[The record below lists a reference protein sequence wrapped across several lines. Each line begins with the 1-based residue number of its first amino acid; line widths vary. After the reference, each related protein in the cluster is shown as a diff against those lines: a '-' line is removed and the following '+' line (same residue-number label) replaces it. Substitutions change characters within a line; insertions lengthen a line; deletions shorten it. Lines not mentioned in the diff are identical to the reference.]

1 MPLSDPASFSQ
12 MNISKMTTFLPTV
25 YPMVKKIGSLLGL
38 VGFALSVE
46 SAEPLTSAREI
57 RHLTIEQAHQKL
69 PVRIEGIATFYHSD
83 WGVLFIHDGDE
94 SICVGIPL
102 ELRPKR
108 PYDTGTRLRIE
119 GVVGPGE
126 FLPVIWPDTI
136 QEKGKG
142 SLPAYQKVSV
152 EDLFSPA
159 LDSHPVEVDAVVKGT
174 SFSDQ
179 SLVVD
184 LEINGRMVKALI
196 PQHEAL
202 APLPWQLLE
211 RRVHV
216 RGVAGTHFNDQR
228 QMSGRLLFVQ
238 RLDSFTL
245 EKDEIS
251 GSEIPSASV
260 DGLLRV
266 DAPLRS
272 RVRVRG
278 IATYILPGRG
288 IYLRGEGGSMFVQT
302 AQPSALNR
310 GDEFEAI
317 GFPVVTPFRPSLSA
331 IDVKKVADGGEQ
343 QPILF
348 SASDQRNSREQC
360 ELITLETEFFEMTT
374 GREFSTLLCRSDGVV
389 FEALLPA
396 SVQSKEALFPGMKL
410 RLTGICE
417 LVSTRP
423 LVIPRTATGFR
434 IFLRDNEDI
443 TVLARQPWWD
453 KSHSLW
459 VLGIL
464 GVAAIAIAAWAIT
477 LQVVVASQSNLIR
490 QQTQQQATLEER
502 QRIARDLHDTLE
514 QELVGVNM
522 LLDST
527 AMKLNGNNPEA
538 NEPLTLAR
546 RLLRR
551 AREESRTTI
560 RELRSVALE
569 SRGLPAAIDELLRP
583 LTTASGAAFD
593 VTITG
598 QPFRLTGTMETH
610 LLRLAQE
617 AVANAAKHSHA
628 TRIDVRLDYS
638 AEEITL
644 EIEDNGCGFD
654 NKIASQDA
662 SHFGLSGMQE
672 RADKISGKLRI
683 QSSSKTGTIVQVTA
697 PTVSFQSPH
706 TA

>member
-1 MPLSDPASFSQ
+1 MGKNFGIFVWL
-12 MNISKMTTFLPTV
+12 I
-25 YPMVKKIGSLLGL
+25 GL
-38 VGFALSVE
+38 VLCCE
-46 SAEPLTSAREI
+46 SAEPLTSAKVI
-57 RHLTIEQAHQKL
+57 RGLTAEQGQQKL
-69 PVRIEGIATFYHSD
+69 PVRIEGVVTFYHSD
-83 WGVLFIHDGDE
+83 WGVLFIHDGEE

-102 ELRPKR
+102 ELRPEQ
-108 PYDTGTRLRIE
+108 PYETGDRLHVE

-126 FLPVIWPDTI
+126 FLPVIWPDAI
-136 QEKGKG
+136 QKRGKG
-142 SLPAYQKVSV
+142 PLPDYQKVSV
-152 EDLFSPA
+152 EQLFTPA
-159 LDSHPVEVDAVVKGT
+159 LDCHPVAVDAVVKGT

-196 PQHEAL
+196 PQRESL

-216 RGVAGTHFNDQR
+216 RGVVGTHFNDQR
-228 QMSGRLLFVQ
+228 QMSGRLLFVA
-238 RLDSFTL
+238 RLDSFIL
-245 EKDEIS
+245 EKDEFS
-251 GSEIPSASV
+251 SSEIPLVSV

-266 DAPLRS
+266 NTPLRE
-272 RVRVRG
+272 RVRVFG
-278 IATYILPGRG
+278 TATFVLPGRG
-288 IYLRGEGGSMFVQT
+288 LYLRGEGGSMFVQT
-302 AQPSALNR
+302 AQSSVLAR
-310 GDEFEAI
+310 GDEVEAI

-331 IDVKKVADGGEQ
+331 VDVKKISDGGD
-343 QPILF
+343 QPPLPF
-348 SASDQRNSREQC
+348 RASDQRNSREQC
-360 ELITLETEFFEMTT
+360 ELITLDSEFLEMTS
-374 GREFSTLLCRSDGVV
+374 GRENSTLLCRSDGIV
-389 FEALLPA
+389 FEAILPA
-396 SVQSKEALFPGMKL
+396 SVQPKEPLVSGMKL
-410 RLTGICE
+410 RLMGICE
-417 LVSTRP
+417 LISTRP

-434 IFLRDNEDI
+434 ILLRDDADI

-453 KSHSLW
+453 ESHSLW

-527 AMKLNGNNPEA
+527 AMKLNGSNPEA
-538 NEPLTLAR
+538 SEPLTLAR

-560 RELRSVALE
+560 RELRSVTLE
-569 SRGLPAAIDELLRP
+569 QRGLPAAIEELLRP
-583 LTTASGAAFD
+583 LTTASGAAFE

-598 QPFRLTGTMETH
+598 QPFRLAGTQETH

-617 AVANAAKHSHA
+617 AVANAAQHSNA
-628 TRIDVRLDYS
+628 TRIDLRLDYS
-638 AEEITL
+638 PEEIRL
-644 EIEDNGCGFD
+644 EIEDNGRGFD
-654 NKIASQDA
+654 PSSAILEA

-672 RADKISGKLRI
+672 RTDKIAGKLSI
-683 QSSSKTGTIVQVTA
+683 QSSIERGTLVRITA
-697 PTVSFQSPH
+697 PAVSFQSTL